1 MIECQMTESPRCGV
15 LTLRPN
21 AAMPWR
27 YNLYVIGL
35 FSLGILGFGIFWTTQ
50 GVVLALPF
58 GVLEVIGLT
67 AALWWVAHKA
77 QRVEVLEL
85 TELEV
90 VFRSGIKTVEREFR
104 APRLWTQID
113 IQPAKRKIDAPRV
126 FLCFR
131 DQRVEVGDF
140 LNRRDRYRLIRQL
153 KQLVNGPKRLADSE

>member
-131 DQRVEVGDF
+131 DQLVEVGDF

>member
-1 MIECQMTESPRCGV
+1 
-15 LTLRPN
+15 
-21 AAMPWR
+21 MPWR

-35 FSLGILGFGIFWTTQ
+35 FGLGILGFGIFWTTQ

-58 GVLEVIGLT
+58 GVLEMVGLT
-67 AALWWVAHKA
+67 WALWWVAHKA
-77 QRVEVLEL
+77 QRIEVLEL
-85 TELEV
+85 NELEV
-90 VFRSGIKTVEREFR
+90 IFRSGIKQVEREFR

-113 IQPAKRKIDAPRV
+113 IEPAKRRIDAPRV

-153 KQLVNGPKRLADSE
+153 KKLVNGPAQLAPAESE